1 MDNSVSCGEEARGRE
16 SDPLIKM
23 NGILEPGKR
32 MVGLCKDLNHVA
44 SCFCFVFPLQ
54 QEEALLLFFWKHHQN
69 PLETCVVNACV
80 QKGNSSQNV

>member
-44 SCFCFVFPLQ
+44 SCFCFAFPLQ
-54 QEEALLLFFWKHHQN
+54 QEEALLLFFWKHRA
-69 PLETCVVNACV
+69 PKST
-80 QKGNSSQNV
+80 GNLCCARLCSEGK